1 MDTIEGLL
9 RSHKK
14 GSILS
19 AIKWENV
26 KNSKKKNNKTE
37 HKTKQKKQTKQ
48 TIKKTNKNSSVP
60 VVILNINAVIV
71 TLSLP

>member
-26 KNSKKKNNKTE
+26 KNSKKKNNNKTE
-37 HKTKQKKQTKQ
+37 HKTKQKNKLNKQ
-48 TIKKTNKNSSVP
+48 
-60 VVILNINAVIV
+60 
-71 TLSLP
+71 